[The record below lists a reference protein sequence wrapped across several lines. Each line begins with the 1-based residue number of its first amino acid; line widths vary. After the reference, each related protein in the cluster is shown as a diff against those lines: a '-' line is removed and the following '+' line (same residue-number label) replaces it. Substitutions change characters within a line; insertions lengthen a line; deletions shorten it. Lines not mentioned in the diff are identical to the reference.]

1 MEWYVT
7 MFLLSMFGA
16 SVLLGLLYRAKTY
29 QFYSGPV
36 SLKMNVAIV
45 SIATLLIGM
54 SISFLFVM
62 AALSPDFR
70 IMFPLVPPT
79 SDFGYLFVVMGLM
92 GFLGAILAGF
102 MVTYVYRG
110 GA

>member
-1 MEWYVT
+1 MEWYEI
-7 MFLLSMFGA
+7 MFLLSMSGA
-16 SVLLGLLYRAKTY
+16 AVLMGLLYRSRTY
-29 QFYSGPV
+29 QFYGGPI

-45 SIATLLIGM
+45 SITTLLIGM
-54 SISFLFVM
+54 AISFLFVVT
-62 AALSPDFR
+62 ALAPDFR
-70 IMFPLVPPT
+70 FGLPLIPAT
-79 SDFGYLFVVMGLM
+79 SDVGYLFVVMGLM